1 MASIDEA
8 LVLGSLLGA
17 LQGLT
22 SAVSVALPRLSLGLR
37 GFRAYCCVRPP
48 ATEFLG
54 RRPGPAAVQQ
64 RCQAEDAR
72 DQYIYADR
80 SRMIRL

>member
-48 ATEFLG
+48 ATEF
-54 RRPGPAAVQQ
+54 
-64 RCQAEDAR
+64 
-72 DQYIYADR
+72 
-80 SRMIRL
+80 